1 MRKGIIFVAA
11 AILSACTGE
20 VDDLPLTDTDVASA
34 AIIGG
39 TIDEGDPAV
48 AMLWISAA
56 GQDTGDRCTASLI
69 APQVLLTAAH
79 CVLPD
84 KINGKTVTAFFGTYS
99 DGEEG
104 TWVNVVET
112 HYDPEYD
119 HTNKPAGHDVAVA
132 ILEEPVTIQPLPYN
146 RAPMTEDMV
155 GDPVRLIGFGD
166 DHEIW
171 GFGGV
176 KHHVS
181 TIVNT
186 VTPTLLGLGDRDH
199 HTCRGDSGGPALMD
213 VNGVPTIVGV
223 TSFGASQA
231 PSTCT
236 EGWDSRVDISLDF
249 IDQFVNAP

>member
-20 VDDLPLTDTDVASA
+20 VDDLPLTETDATPA
-34 AIIGG
+34 GIIGG

-48 AMLWISAA
+48 AMLRISR
-56 GQDTGDRCTASLI
+56 GDFSSICTASVI
-69 APQVLLTAAH
+69 APKVLLTAAH
-79 CVLPD
+79 CVTR
-84 KINGKTVTAFFGTYS
+84 GKSDGGTVTAFFGTDAGS
-99 DGEEG
+99 EEG

-119 HTNKPAGHDVAVA
+119 PANKQAGHDVAVA
-132 ILEEPVTIQPLPYN
+132 ILEEPVAIQPLPYN
-146 RAPMTEDMV
+146 RAPMTEDRV
-155 GDPVRLIGFGD
+155 GEPVRLIGFGD

-176 KHHVS
+176 KQHVS

-199 HTCRGDSGGPALMD
+199 HTCVGDSGGPALMD

-223 TSFGASQA
+223 TSFGSVQA
-231 PSTCT
+231 PSICT
-236 EGWDSRVDISLDF
+236 DGWDSRVDISLDF

>member
-1 MRKGIIFVAA
+1 MKKGIVFVAA
-11 AILSACTGE
+11 AILSACTGG
-20 VDDLPLTDTDVASA
+20 VDDLPPTETDVASG

-48 AMLWISAA
+48 AMLRISPA
-56 GQDTGDRCTASLI
+56 GEGTSDPCTASLI

-79 CVLPD
+79 CVTPD
-84 KINGKTVTAFFGTYS
+84 KIKGGTVTAFFGTNV

-119 HTNKPAGHDVAVA
+119 YANNWAGHDVAVA
-132 ILEEPVTIQPLPYN
+132 ILEEPVPIQPLPYN

-171 GFGGV
+171 GVGGV

-186 VTPTLLGLGDRDH
+186 VTPTLLGLGDEDH
-199 HTCRGDSGGPALMD
+199 HTCQGDSGGPALMD

-223 TSFGASQA
+223 TSFGGRQA
-231 PSTCT
+231 PSVCT
-236 EGWDSRVDISLDF
+236 DGWDSRVDISLDF
-249 IDQFVNAP
+249 IDPFVNAP